1 MTVFI
6 KAEDLKLEKL
16 VYRYAYDSVD
26 SWDFDDLV
34 EFAERKVI
42 DEGLKK
48 IEEDPAGLIEEMK
61 DFWNVDS
68 LDEINPDDFQVT

>member
-1 MTVFI
+1 MTVFVQ
-6 KAEDLKLEKL
+6 AEDLKLEKL

-34 EFAERKVI
+34 EYAERKVI
-42 DEGLKK
+42 NEGLRR
-48 IEEDPAGLIEEMK
+48 IDEDKEGLIEEMK

-68 LDEINPDDFQVT
+68 LDEINPNDFKV

>member
-1 MTVFI
+1 MTVFV

-34 EFAERKVI
+34 EYAERKVI
-42 DEGLKK
+42 NEGLRR
-48 IEEDPAGLIEEMK
+48 IDEDKEGLIEEMK

-68 LDEINPDDFQVT
+68 LDEINPNDFKV

>member
-16 VYRYAYDSVD
+16 VYKYAYDSVD
-26 SWDFDDLV
+26 NWDLDTLI
-34 EFAERKVI
+34 EFAERKI
-42 DEGLKK
+42 IKEGLKK
-48 IEEDPAGLIEEMK
+48 IEEDPEGLVEEMK

-68 LDEINPDDFQVT
+68 LDEINPDDFKV